1 MNVDIVVGIAGL
13 WKEINK
19 FMKYALYIAGF
30 TRVKRQHA
38 GRYADLKN
46 LVRRVTISFTVLSIS
61 KSRHKIFK

>member
-38 GRYADLKN
+38 GRYADLKKSCSPSYY
-46 LVRRVTISFTVLSIS
+46 LVHGT
-61 KSRHKIFK
+61 